1 MKINQKQLPRRSPL
15 DVTIQQNTDGSF
27 ELRING
33 ALILSRATSKDLLAA
48 LSKRF
53 GYDAPKQFIGASNE
67 RPSAAGNIEV
77 KRDYAGGG
85 FLVTKTVGHEVK
97 RYRFSDETRA
107 RQFASELA
115 AGRYPSSA
123 TTSLQAAN
131 EGGECFL
138 IEGPTVPLRRMF
150 SPDGH

>member
-1 MKINQKQLPRRSPL
+1 
-15 DVTIQQNTDGSF
+15 VTIQQNTDGSF

-97 RYRFSDETRA
+97 RYRFSNETKA
-107 RQFASELA
+107 QQFAAELSAGTYPA
-115 AGRYPSSA
+115 AGTSTSSTA
-123 TTSLQAAN
+123 AVAN
-131 EGGECFL
+131 EGQMFVVT
-138 IEGPTVPLRRMF
+138 GPTVALKRF
-150 SPDGH
+150 FAK